1 MAYNTR
7 VCDTLFPRVCTSHI
21 ADKSQLVLSYQACV
35 DIKGSQSHTEQ
46 AQCIGDW
53 KEGSTYYFAAIMN
66 SSHVTRYNREDSFR
80 WEF

>member
-7 VCDTLFPRVCTSHI
+7 VCDTLSRWVCTSHI

-53 KEGSTYYFAAIMN
+53 KEGSTDRRRRATVHRAFVVIFINEKA
-66 SSHVTRYNREDSFR
+66 F
-80 WEF
+80 F